1 MITPPFVLRAT
12 PTEQE
17 AWKLLDDGE
26 SDKVLTDDKYKTS
39 LVLDMAVYMGDAEV
53 LRKMIE
59 KGFEFTVESGL
70 TAVINNDEKCL
81 EVLVKENGL
90 VHEDLPEYAA
100 RCGHLKTLKYLV
112 RHGCALPDLFKHE
125 KKYPE
130 TIRNFLHKDIDK
142 LHTLAELIFER
153 KEKFKDKDYIL
164 MCNVLKKGFKNPF
177 MRRFILRNFKKLL
190 CNAYNR

>member
-17 AWKLLDDGE
+17 AWKLLDDGD
-26 SDKVLTDDKYKTS
+26 SDKVLTDNKYKTPI
-39 LVLDMAVYMGDAEV
+39 VLDMAVYMRDADT

-59 KGFEFTVESGL
+59 RGFEFTVESGL

-90 VHEDLPEYAA
+90 VHQDLPEYAA
-100 RCGHLKTLKYLV
+100 RCGHLKLLKFLIEN
-112 RHGCALPDLFKHE
+112 GCTVPDLFNNE
-125 KKYPE
+125 QNYPDK
-130 TIRNFLHKDIDK
+130 IRNFLHKDIDK
-142 LHTLAELIFER
+142 LHNLAELIFE
-153 KEKFKDKDYIL
+153 KKQKFKDRDYIL

-177 MRRFILRNFKKLL
+177 MRRFILRKFKKLL
-190 CNAYNR
+190 CNANSR